1 MLPPVSI
8 SKPLKT
14 LPLHS
19 ADAVT
24 LRRLLGSGGWFYSLL
39 LIFDDVVEFYLQ
51 NGRIQQEPSKPS
63 SQYSASEIM
72 CHSKISAQYSA
83 QVCKIQL
90 CCRQCF
96 SLPTSERVEISLE
109 KIVFDINWKL
119 SRPSVKGSV
128 SPMPQ
133 Q

>member
-8 SKPLKT
+8 SKPLKP
-14 LPLHS
+14 LPQHT

-39 LIFDDVVEFYLQ
+39 LMFDDVVECYLQ
-51 NGRIQQEPSKPS
+51 KARIQPEPSKPS

-72 CHSKISAQYSA
+72 CHSKVSAQYSV
-83 QVCKIQL
+83 QVYKIQL

-96 SLPTSERVEISLE
+96 SLPISERVEISLE

-128 SPMPQ
+128 CPMPQ